1 MFDRRGDPDFSVL
14 ASAAPGAELGAVLAG
29 IDTAAVNGH
38 VRVLVMAAWERQ
50 VSWASARLYEVMAHV
65 ARSPACE
72 PDSPPELDRCF
83 GEFASAEVGAALCMS
98 PGSADRELSFAFELT
113 ERLPL
118 TRAALTAGRISVGK
132 ARSIADETSWLAPE
146 LAGVAEAFILAAD
159 AGASG
164 LTRAQLVRRLRR
176 KVCELDPDGVEA
188 RRKEAQQGRRVRFGA
203 GVYGTGTIEGRDLP
217 LAGTAAAR
225 VFIKAAAKRIR
236 AGGDVRT
243 LAQIEADVYLD
254 LLRGRHPAT
263 AERDDDTATPT
274 GSDIPAQGEGPPA
287 TGNAAPSTSGGDEAA
302 DPTAIHL
309 CVTTLPRAAT
319 LAVQVAGAGWV
330 AIPRWTWM
338 IRVTAGIVSRPV
350 MSSWSAG
357 SNSSPTCRPGSD
369 WNHVRENSPGS
380 ARSPPR

>member
-14 ASAAPGAELGAVLAG
+14 ASAAPGPELGAVLAG

-203 GVYGTGTIEGRDLP
+203 GVDGTGTIEGRDLP

-302 DPTAIHL
+302 DPTGNPPL
-309 CVTTLPRAAT
+309 CDDPAPGGDAG
-319 LAVQVAGAGWV
+319 GAGGWGGLGRDTEVDLDDPGDGGDRVEAGDEQLVGRIELV
-330 AIPRWTWM
+330 ADLQTWLGLESRAGELAGFGAVTPR
-338 IRVTAGIVSRPV
+338 
-350 MSSWSAG
+350 
-357 SNSSPTCRPGSD
+357 
-369 WNHVRENSPGS
+369 
-380 ARSPPR
+380 